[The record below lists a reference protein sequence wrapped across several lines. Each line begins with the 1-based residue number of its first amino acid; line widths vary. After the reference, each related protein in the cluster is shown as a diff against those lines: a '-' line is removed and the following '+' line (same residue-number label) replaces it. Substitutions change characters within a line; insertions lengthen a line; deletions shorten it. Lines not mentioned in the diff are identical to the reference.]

1 MVEKMGRIGLLKGWA
16 LAAGFVLAAAAFGQ
30 PPQAPFAGDE
40 IPAAPQGAQGV
51 QEELRRQAGELE
63 RFRRDES
70 EIAAA
75 LDAVGRTLQR
85 HRRRAALL
93 AHEMAGLEENI
104 ASTTAAVDDLV
115 RRIRSGQEHLAR
127 RLVALYK
134 SQALGA
140 AHYPAP
146 GDTFYDWLRHRKSLE
161 QIIAA
166 DDRALAELL
175 GYQSEL
181 GTLRERLERQKAD
194 LGKRLQ
200 EQEEQE
206 AAAAREKRNREEL
219 LARIRSR
226 LELQQAALEALQ
238 QAAAELESTLSALG
252 RRVRSGSQPP
262 AAPFAA
268 AKGLLIF
275 PVKGKIVKKFG
286 PFTHP
291 TLNVH
296 GFRSGIEIAADRG
309 EPVMAVHA
317 GQVVFADWFKGYGN
331 VLIIDHGQHYFTVHA
346 YLEEVFKPVDS
357 PVAAGEVVATAG
369 DSGAMGTPGLY
380 FELRHRDTPLDPL
393 EWLKR
398 N

>member
-1 MVEKMGRIGLLKGWA
+1 MGRIGFLKGWA
-16 LAAGFVLAAAAFGQ
+16 LAAGFGLAAAAFGQ
-30 PPQAPFAGDE
+30 PPPQAPLSGDGV
-40 IPAAPQGAQGV
+40 PATPLEAQGV
-51 QEELRRQAGELE
+51 QEELRRQASELE

-93 AHEMAGLEENI
+93 EREMTGLEANI
-104 ASTTAAVDDLV
+104 ASTTVAVDDLA

-146 GDTFYDWLRHRKSLE
+146 DDSFYDWLRHRKSLE

-175 GYQSEL
+175 SYQAEL
-181 GTLRERLERQKAD
+181 GVLQERLERQKAD
-194 LGKRLQ
+194 FANRLQ
-200 EQEEQE
+200 EQQEQQ
-206 AAAAREKRNREEL
+206 AAAAREKRNREHL

-226 LELQQAALEALQ
+226 LELQQAALAALQ
-238 QAAAELESTLSALG
+238 QAADELESTLSTLD
-252 RRVRSGSQPP
+252 RRARSGSHRP

-286 PFTHP
+286 PFTHS

-331 VLIIDHGQHYFTVHA
+331 VLIIDHGQHYYSVHA

-357 PVAAGEVVATAG
+357 PVEAGEVVATVG

-380 FELRHRDTPLDPL
+380 FELRQQDSPLDPL
-393 EWLKR
+393 EWLRR